1 VTAPIDETQTRAGTP
16 AISRQRQRV
25 PRALSRPLCPPS
37 QLNYFR
43 ILRLAGSIGATQA
56 VRCTPNQINEVGRL
70 ALVSP
75 LLSGPWGE
83 FVVHPLYDHARML
96 RQAMIQR
103 DRIELFGVAV
113 AGAVLGIVTGVAL
126 GHEWLG
132 TLTWA
137 LIGAVVVSGVV
148 YVLQGRR

>member
-43 ILRLAGSIGATQA
+43 ILRLAASIGATQA

-103 DRIELFGVAV
+103 STYRRSRCERCGLCSSGSSLAH
-113 AGAVLGIVTGVAL
+113 AL
-126 GHEWLG
+126 P
-132 TLTWA
+132 TSPVSAA
-137 LIGAVVVSGVV
+137 LDS
-148 YVLQGRR
+148 